1 MDKQVPASIADSG
14 KIRLGGTAPSLP
26 PVRPAPANVA
36 DTGKVRTG
44 GTAKSL

>member
-1 MDKQVPASIADSG
+1 MDKQVPTNVADSG

-26 PVRPAPANVA
+26 PVRSTPASIA